1 MIEFLYIVGFIATVA
16 ILLRSNLLYRK
27 RITSYENLLL
37 EKDTKLKKISLMENN
52 GFNTIIEI
60 DSLGNMKYISE
71 KLLNKLGYSYDEL
84 INQSFNLIHE
94 KDHYSLKVQNYY
106 KLINK
111 EIDNFTIDNRLISK
125 EGKHIW
131 FSCSYALLNEDND
144 VIIYCV
150 DIDWRKQVEKSL
162 RQSYELNELLL
173 NSIETKV
180 AAFDSNGDIIA
191 VNRAMEELCLDNN
204 IFRGPQLIDNFFSSY
219 VGTTDNSKF
228 LENRDVLNNVKQVFN
243 GNMNKYSFEYYYIQ
257 DFKKYWYLLT
267 VKSLENGL
275 GGVASY
281 TDITRL
287 KELEE
292 SLVKNEERYKNLL
305 EILPVGIFVH
315 DRDGVVYCNQSALK
329 LLELE
334 NQGDILGQPLLNFVD
349 LDYKI
354 QFISRFTEGKSQFIS
369 GVKEIFV
376 NSKNEKIH
384 VEIEQGKILFED
396 EIMTLFIVK
405 DITEKINT
413 IKYKNSI
420 EEKDK
425 QLQEALQY
433 DKIKTEFFA
442 NISHELRTP
451 INIIFSAIQVLNLK
465 LDECGS
471 AKTHM
476 DNYLSMVKQ
485 NCYRLLRLVNNL
497 IDITK
502 IDSGFLNIQTNNY
515 DIISIVENITLS
527 VAQYI
532 ENRNISLVFDTN
544 AEEKIMAF
552 DPDKMERIILNL
564 LANAVK
570 FTPEGGEIAVT
581 ITDKEDAVSISVK
594 DTGIGIPEDKLKVI
608 FERFRQVD
616 KTLSRNREGS
626 GIGLS
631 LVKSLIELH
640 DGTIDLSSEYGKGSE
655 FIITLPVKFV
665 QDSFILSDTNFWQ
678 ENVEKINLEFSDIYA

>member
-16 ILLRSNLLYRK
+16 ILLRSNLLYQK
-27 RITSYENLLL
+27 KITSCENLLL
-37 EKDTKLKKISLMENN
+37 EKDTKLEKISLMENN
-52 GFNTIIEI
+52 GFTTIVEI
-60 DSLGNMKYISE
+60 DSLGNIKYISE
-71 KLLNKLGYSYDEL
+71 KLLNKLAYSYDEL

-94 KDHYSLKVQNYY
+94 KDDYSLKIQNYY

-228 LENRDVLNNVKQVFN
+228 LQNRDVLNNVKQVFN

-315 DRDGVVYCNQSALK
+315 DKNGVVYCNQSALK

-334 NQGDILGQPLLNFVD
+334 NPGDILGQPLLNFVD

-369 GVKEIFV
+369 GVKEVFV

-396 EIMTLFIVK
+396 ETMTLFIVK

-471 AKTHM
+471 AKPHM
-476 DNYLSMVKQ
+476 ENYLSMVKQ

-515 DIISIVENITLS
+515 DIVGIVENITLS

-532 ENRNISLVFDTN
+532 ENRNVSLVFDTN
-544 AEEKIMAF
+544 VEEKIMAF

-570 FTPEGGEIAVT
+570 FTSEGGEIAVT
-581 ITDKEDAVSISVK
+581 ITDKEDEVCISVR

-640 DGTIDLSSEYGKGSE
+640 GGTIELFSEYGKGSE

-665 QDSFILSDTNFWQ
+665 QESFILSDTNFWQ

>member
-27 RITSYENLLL
+27 RIISYENLLL

-131 FSCSYALLNEDND
+131 FSCSYALLNEAND

-180 AAFDSNGDIIA
+180 AAFDNNGDIIA

-471 AKTHM
+471 AKPHM

>member
-1 MIEFLYIVGFIATVA
+1 
-16 ILLRSNLLYRK
+16 
-27 RITSYENLLL
+27 
-37 EKDTKLKKISLMENN
+37 
-52 GFNTIIEI
+52 
-60 DSLGNMKYISE
+60 
-71 KLLNKLGYSYDEL
+71 
-84 INQSFNLIHE
+84 
-94 KDHYSLKVQNYY
+94 
-106 KLINK
+106 
-111 EIDNFTIDNRLISK
+111 
-125 EGKHIW
+125 
-131 FSCSYALLNEDND
+131 
-144 VIIYCV
+144 
-150 DIDWRKQVEKSL
+150 
-162 RQSYELNELLL
+162 
-173 NSIETKV
+173 
-180 AAFDSNGDIIA
+180 
-191 VNRAMEELCLDNN
+191 
-204 IFRGPQLIDNFFSSY
+204 
-219 VGTTDNSKF
+219 
-228 LENRDVLNNVKQVFN
+228 
-243 GNMNKYSFEYYYIQ
+243 
-257 DFKKYWYLLT
+257 
-267 VKSLENGL
+267 
-275 GGVASY
+275 
-281 TDITRL
+281 
-287 KELEE
+287 
-292 SLVKNEERYKNLL
+292 
-305 EILPVGIFVH
+305 
-315 DRDGVVYCNQSALK
+315 VYCNQSALK

-369 GVKEIFV
+369 GVKEVFV

-471 AKTHM
+471 AKLHM

-515 DIISIVENITLS
+515 DIVSIVENITLS

-581 ITDKEDAVSISVK
+581 ITDQEDTVSISVK

>member
-16 ILLRSNLLYRK
+16 ILLRSNLLYQK
-27 RITSYENLLL
+27 KITSYENLLL
-37 EKDTKLKKISLMENN
+37 EKDTKLKKISLMENS
-52 GFNTIIEI
+52 GFTTIIEI
-60 DSLGNMKYISE
+60 DSLGNIKYISE

-94 KDHYSLKVQNYY
+94 KDDYSLKIQNYY

-111 EIDNFTIDNRLISK
+111 EIDHFTIDNRLIPK

-131 FSCSYALLNEDND
+131 FSCNYVLLNEDND

-228 LENRDVLNNVKQVFN
+228 LQNRDVLNNVKQVFN

-315 DRDGVVYCNQSALK
+315 DKNGVVYCNQSALK

-334 NQGDILGQPLLNFVD
+334 NPGDILGQPLLNFVD

-413 IKYKNSI
+413 IKYKNSM

-433 DKIKTEFFA
+433 DKVKTEFFA

-471 AKTHM
+471 AKPHM
-476 DNYLSMVKQ
+476 ENYLSMVKQ

-581 ITDKEDAVSISVK
+581 ITDKEDEVCISVR

-640 DGTIDLSSEYGKGSE
+640 GGTIDLLSEYGKGSE

-665 QDSFILSDTNFWQ
+665 QESFILSDTNFWQ

>member
-16 ILLRSNLLYRK
+16 ILLRSNLLYQK
-27 RITSYENLLL
+27 KITSYENLLL
-37 EKDTKLKKISLMENN
+37 EKDTKLKKISLMENS
-52 GFNTIIEI
+52 GFTTIIEI
-60 DSLGNMKYISE
+60 DSLGNIKYISE

-94 KDHYSLKVQNYY
+94 KDDYSLKIQNYY

-111 EIDNFTIDNRLISK
+111 EIDHFTIDNRLIPK

-131 FSCSYALLNEDND
+131 FSCNYVLLNEDND

-228 LENRDVLNNVKQVFN
+228 LQNRDVLNNVKQVFN

-315 DRDGVVYCNQSALK
+315 DKNGVVYCNQSALK

-334 NQGDILGQPLLNFVD
+334 NPGDILGQPLLNFVD

-471 AKTHM
+471 AKPHM
-476 DNYLSMVKQ
+476 ENYLSMVKQ

-515 DIISIVENITLS
+515 DIVSIVENITLS

-581 ITDKEDAVSISVK
+581 ITDQEDTVSISVK

>member
-16 ILLRSNLLYRK
+16 ILLRSNLLYQK
-27 RITSYENLLL
+27 KITSCENLLL
-37 EKDTKLKKISLMENN
+37 EKDTKLEKISLMENN
-52 GFNTIIEI
+52 GFTTIVEI
-60 DSLGNMKYISE
+60 DSLGNIKYISE

-94 KDHYSLKVQNYY
+94 KDDYSLKVQNYY

-111 EIDNFTIDNRLISK
+111 EIDNFTIDNRFISK

-131 FSCSYALLNEDND
+131 FSCGYALLNEDNN

-219 VGTTDNSKF
+219 VGTTDNTKF

-315 DRDGVVYCNQSALK
+315 DRNGVVYCNQSALK

-354 QFISRFTEGKSQFIS
+354 QFISRFNEGKSQFIS
-369 GVKEIFV
+369 GVKEVFV

-471 AKTHM
+471 AKPHM
-476 DNYLSMVKQ
+476 ENYLSMVKQ

-581 ITDKEDAVSISVK
+581 ITDKEDAVSISVR